1 VKELEVEVVELKRKN
16 KELQH
21 EKRELIIK
29 LGAAE
34 AKLTSL
40 SNLSEVRAV
49 VFAQEI
55 LKHILEV
62 FSSFFLCT
70 F

>member
-1 VKELEVEVVELKRKN
+1 
-16 KELQH
+16 
-21 EKRELIIK
+21 LIIK